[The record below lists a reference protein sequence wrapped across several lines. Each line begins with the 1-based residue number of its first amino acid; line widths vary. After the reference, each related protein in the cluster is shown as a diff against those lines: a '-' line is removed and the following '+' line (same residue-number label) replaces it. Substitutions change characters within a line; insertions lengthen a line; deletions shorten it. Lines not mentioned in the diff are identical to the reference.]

1 MLTIHKFQ
9 KSQIFLLHFS
19 CECLLLMLTEFY
31 DGATIVNICQQAGLG
46 QSFDGSVRLRYQD
59 DICTIVYQ
67 GNIWRWYLAASA
79 SSKLEVCSLERPLLR
94 WYLRSGRTSTRQSSP
109 QGRPPMERIEEFWK
123 SCWTQRQTI
132 AKHQKALRGWRPRLN
147 DFPLLCQ

>member
-1 MLTIHKFQ
+1 MLTIHKLQ
-9 KSQIFLLHFS
+9 KFQIFLLHFS

-67 GNIWRWYLAASA
+67 GNI
-79 SSKLEVCSLERPLLR
+79 
-94 WYLRSGRTSTRQSSP
+94 
-109 QGRPPMERIEEFWK
+109 
-123 SCWTQRQTI
+123 
-132 AKHQKALRGWRPRLN
+132 
-147 DFPLLCQ
+147 